1 MRSRAIRRDL
11 LAMVRKALESRYAV
25 EREIGRGGASRVY
38 LAQDPTGRQVAL
50 KVLHPELLVSIAA
63 DRFLREIGLI
73 SRLEHPNICQLIDS
87 GEHEWLVYY
96 VMPYLEGPTLGQ
108 HLTRTGRMPPE
119 DTIQLARDLLSALGY
134 AHEQQVVHRDVKPEN
149 IVLTASGAVLLDF
162 GIARAIA
169 ISAGDRL
176 TRSGVAVGT
185 SSYMSPEQVAAEEID
200 HRSDLYSLGCV
211 LFECLAGHPP
221 FRHRNEAVVL
231 QMHRSEPAPDVT
243 TLRQDTPLPL
253 ARTVLRALAKRRED
267 RWQSAGE
274 MLAALGG
281 RSTST

>member
-1 MRSRAIRRDL
+1 M
-11 LAMVRKALESRYAV
+11 EGRYAV

-38 LAQDPTGRQVAL
+38 LAQDPTGRPVAL

-63 DRFLREIGLI
+63 DRFLREIRLI
-73 SRLEHPNICQLIDS
+73 SSLEHPHICPLIDS
-87 GEHEWLVYY
+87 GEHEWLVFY
-96 VMPYLEGPTLGQ
+96 VMPFLEGPTLSQ
-108 HLTRTGRMPPE
+108 HLTRTGRMPP
-119 DTIQLARDLLSALGY
+119 DAILRLAGDLLSALGY
-134 AHEQQVVHRDVKPEN
+134 AHEQQVVHRDVKPDN
-149 IVLTASGAVLLDF
+149 IVLTSNGAVLLDF

-185 SSYMSPEQVAAEEID
+185 SSYMSPEQIAAQEID

-221 FRHRNEAVVL
+221 FRHPNESMVL
-231 QMHRSEPAPDVT
+231 QMHRTEPAPDVSA
-243 TLRQDTPLPL
+243 LRQDLPPPL
-253 ARTVLRALAKRRED
+253 ARAVLRAMAKRRED

-281 RSTST
+281 RSAST